1 MECGI
6 TVPADFLASNGAGAS
21 AGTVMIK
28 SFLNIVFTMG
38 DEGLMYLNISTFP
51 NYEIW
56 HFSKQIMWNLEGNV
70 A

>member
-6 TVPADFLASNGAGAS
+6 TVPADFLAPNGAGTS

-38 DEGLMYLNISTFP
+38 DEGLMYLKISTFP

-56 HFSKQIMWNLEGNV
+56 HFLKRIMWNLEGNV